1 LREVVRTAVV
11 AVLLAVLSHPVAAIA
26 AEGAAECEQAVNRLA
41 GTSKSEAA
49 RVAITFTGTQEALGL
64 LDSAASKSNVD
75 ATLFPVEERKFVL
88 FLQLRRSVLDSPALG
103 TMVKSMCALGS
114 VAGSRFNGAMLF
126 IGKDMTDAAFAK
138 LPGY

>member
-1 LREVVRTAVV
+1 LRKGIRTAIA
-11 AVLLAVLSHPVAAIA
+11 AVLLAGLFHPMTAIA
-26 AEGAAECEQAVNRLA
+26 ADSAAECEQAVNRLA

-49 RVAITFTGTQEALGL
+49 RVAITFTGTQAALGL
-64 LDSAASKSNVD
+64 LDSAGSKSDVD
-75 ATLFPVEERKFVL
+75 ATLFPVDRGKFVL
-88 FLQLRRSVLDSPALG
+88 FLQLRRSVLDSPELG
-103 TMVKSMCALGS
+103 TMVKNICALGS